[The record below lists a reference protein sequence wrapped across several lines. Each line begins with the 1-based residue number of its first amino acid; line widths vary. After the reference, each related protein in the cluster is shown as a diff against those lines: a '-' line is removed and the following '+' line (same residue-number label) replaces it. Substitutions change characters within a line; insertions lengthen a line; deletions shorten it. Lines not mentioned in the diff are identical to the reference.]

1 MCILLIPQIS
11 NFFLYLFIFR
21 GPSPLPSFGA
31 YEVALESPLSSLPHT
46 EFPQLNE
53 SGGYNAPYRP
63 GSSASSCFS
72 PMPTRDHQQEADEE
86 AAAIVNQV
94 SHSF

>member
-1 MCILLIPQIS
+1 MQRLVFYFDL
-11 NFFLYLFIFR
+11 FR

-31 YEVALESPLSSLPHT
+31 YEAALESPLNSLPHT

-86 AAAIVNQV
+86 ASAIVNQV
-94 SHSF
+94 SG